1 VVANYL
7 KFAPGEQAASHAE
20 RHVGAGE
27 LAGAHNRTFIETKQ
41 IAHSQSDNGHFHPQA
56 HRNVEKAGQRV
67 RRPAEARELRAGSC
81 RVRSAPPAGELD
93 CGSAAGVFGA
103 ELRAMFGVIFRA
115 MLGAVAGAMLSAVP
129 EIP

>member
-1 VVANYL
+1 
-7 KFAPGEQAASHAE
+7 
-20 RHVGAGE
+20 
-27 LAGAHNRTFIETKQ
+27 
-41 IAHSQSDNGHFHPQA
+41 
-56 HRNVEKAGQRV
+56 VEKAGSASADP
-67 RRPAEARELRAGSC
+67 RRRASC
-81 RVRSAPPAGELD
+81 VPGVAAFAPSPPAGELD